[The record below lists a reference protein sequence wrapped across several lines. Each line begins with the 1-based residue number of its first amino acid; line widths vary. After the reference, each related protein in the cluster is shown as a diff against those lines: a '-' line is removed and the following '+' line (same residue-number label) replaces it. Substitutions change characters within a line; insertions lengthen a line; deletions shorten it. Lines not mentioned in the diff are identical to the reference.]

1 MSMLRTD
8 CARAL
13 MDFGTSHFSATPI
26 IDDEDEMGTLD
37 GPQDQRS
44 TDMEL
49 IAGWPCGCE
58 LAQQW
63 LRRSEPGP
71 IDLRPCFGHTRAL
84 ADSPPPC

>member
-13 MDFGTSHFSATPI
+13 MDFGTSHFSASPI
-26 IDDEDEMGTLD
+26 VDDEDEMGTPD
-37 GPQDQRS
+37 CRS
-44 TDMEL
+44 MHTEL

-63 LRRSEPGP
+63 LHGSGPGP
-71 IDLRPCFGHTRAL
+71 IELRPCFAHTRAL
-84 ADSPPPC
+84 AHSRLLC